1 VTLIEM
7 AATGMPVVSTRHCDI
22 PSRVIDGVTGLLADE
37 GDVGGLFG
45 HLATLARN
53 PDLITSMGGAGWD
66 LVERK
71 FDASKLGLKLAAIY
85 GGIL

>member
-1 VTLIEM
+1 MMTLHSPLHGR
-7 AATGMPVVSTRHCDI
+7 ARGSTAVGQSEAEFEERIVH
-22 PSRVIDGVTGLLADE
+22 VE

-53 PDLITSMGGAGWD
+53 PDLITSMGGAGRD

>member
-1 VTLIEM
+1 
-7 AATGMPVVSTRHCDI
+7 
-22 PSRVIDGVTGLLADE
+22 
-37 GDVGGLFG
+37 
-45 HLATLARN
+45 
-53 PDLITSMGGAGWD
+53 MGGAGRD